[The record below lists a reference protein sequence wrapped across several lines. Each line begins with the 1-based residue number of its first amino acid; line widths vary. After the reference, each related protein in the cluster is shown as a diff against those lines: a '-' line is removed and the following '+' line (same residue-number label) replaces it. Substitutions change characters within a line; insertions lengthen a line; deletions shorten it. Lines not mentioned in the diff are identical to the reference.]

1 MPVEELAGVHTSKG
15 RAGLEPGNQ
24 TEVCAPCGA
33 VSASSVA
40 PGPQSPDSFLS
51 SDTVRP
57 GTILCFLFISP
68 KKKKKQSL
76 LDICGLSKCY

>member
-51 SDTVRP
+51 SAAPSTH
-57 GTILCFLFISP
+57 
-68 KKKKKQSL
+68 KQKFRKVVWAKGG
-76 LDICGLSKCY
+76 C